1 MKWEIW
7 IQYSWFRTEYLKAS
21 LYVLMVLEFLSREFL
36 EEDRIENLFMV
47 EIRWVVLKLKM
58 SQFTDVAEKEIHKP
72 MEDEITVMEPEWSL
86 FL

>member
-1 MKWEIW
+1 M
-7 IQYSWFRTEYLKAS
+7 
-21 LYVLMVLEFLSREFL
+21 LMVLELLSREFL

-58 SQFTDVAEKEIHKP
+58 SQFTDVAEEIQKP